1 MESLSMEMVFQVSDF
16 VDYFNQTI
24 NYAYPQVVIEGEI
37 ANLKISKNRWVYF
50 DLKDEF
56 SSVKFFGSIY
66 SLPGPMDNGM
76 MVQAI
81 GAPNLHNLYGFSINF
96 KSVRPVGEGSIKKAS
111 DLLREKLKKEGL
123 FEESRKK
130 YVTSTPQSIG
140 LITSLESA
148 AYQDFIKII
157 NNRWTGLDIHIF
169 NVGVQGVNAVDQNIK
184 AVEYFNALN
193 NENTPDLLVITRGG
207 GSKDDLSVYDDE
219 RLVRAI
225 AISNIPTVV
234 AVGHEVDVC
243 LAELVADKRA
253 STPSNAAELLTPD
266 KQAVLSEFKSQRL
279 QLDSMLR
286 STLGGKIDLVKQIK
300 ERINNAISRVIS
312 NAETELHA
320 SRQLLSAL
328 NPEQVLKR
336 GYSVVRY
343 NGKAVGSVKDLAI
356 SNQLAID
363 MADGQLQV
371 TIDDILKKSN
381 MN

>member
-1 MESLSMEMVFQVSDF
+1 
-16 VDYFNQTI
+16 
-24 NYAYPQVVIEGEI
+24 
-37 ANLKISKNRWVYF
+37 
-50 DLKDEF
+50 
-56 SSVKFFGSIY
+56 
-66 SLPGPMDNGM
+66 
-76 MVQAI
+76 
-81 GAPNLHNLYGFSINF
+81 
-96 KSVRPVGEGSIKKAS
+96 GEGSIKKAS

-300 ERINNAISRVIS
+300 ERLNNAISRVIS

>member
-1 MESLSMEMVFQVSDF
+1 M
-16 VDYFNQTI
+16 
-24 NYAYPQVVIEGEI
+24 
-37 ANLKISKNRWVYF
+37 
-50 DLKDEF
+50 
-56 SSVKFFGSIY
+56 
-66 SLPGPMDNGM
+66 
-76 MVQAI
+76 
-81 GAPNLHNLYGFSINF
+81 
-96 KSVRPVGEGSIKKAS
+96 
-111 DLLREKLKKEGL
+111 
-123 FEESRKK
+123 
-130 YVTSTPQSIG
+130 
-140 LITSLESA
+140 
-148 AYQDFIKII
+148 
-157 NNRWTGLDIHIF
+157 DIHIF

-300 ERINNAISRVIS
+300 ERLNNAISRVIS

>member
-1 MESLSMEMVFQVSDF
+1 MMNSLSVEMVFQVSDF
-16 VDYFNQTI
+16 VEYFNQTI
-24 NYAYPQVVIEGEI
+24 SYAYPQVVIEGEI

-81 GAPNLHNLYGFSINF
+81 GVPNLHNLYGFSINF

-130 YVTSTPQSIG
+130 YITPVPQSIG

-148 AYQDFIKII
+148 AYQDFNKIV
-157 NNRWTGLDIHIF
+157 NNRWSGMDIQVF
-169 NVGVQGVNAVDQNIK
+169 NVGVQGVNAVDQNIR
-184 AVEYFNALN
+184 AVNYFNSLKSGP
-193 NENTPDLLVITRGG
+193 ELLVITRGG

-219 RLVRAI
+219 RLVRVI
-225 AISNIPTVV
+225 AKSHIPTVV

-266 KQAVLSEFKSQRL
+266 KKAVLNELKSQRL
-279 QLDSMLR
+279 QLDNLLR
-286 STLGGKIDLVKQIK
+286 STIATKLDFISQIK
-300 ERINNAISRVIS
+300 NRFNEVILGSLS
-312 NAETELHA
+312 NAVAELHA
-320 SRQLLSAL
+320 SRQLLYAL

-343 NGKAVGSVKDLAI
+343 KGKAIGSVQGLAI
-356 SNQLAID
+356 NNELAVD

-371 TIDDILKKSN
+371 TIDGILKNSK
-381 MN
+381 